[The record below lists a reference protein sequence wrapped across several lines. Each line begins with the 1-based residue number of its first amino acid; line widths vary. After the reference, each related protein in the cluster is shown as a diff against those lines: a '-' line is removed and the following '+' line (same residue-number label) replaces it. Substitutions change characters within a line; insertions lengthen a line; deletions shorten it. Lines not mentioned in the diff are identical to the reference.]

1 MSKVRE
7 PVVEFRI
14 SQASGGS
21 ACGRLIASAAAGIF
35 ELAAYLLEGGR
46 SHYSVLG

>member
-7 PVVEFRI
+7 PVVEF
-14 SQASGGS
+14 QASGGS